1 MPVQVGSCFLYTLWH
16 LESVGNHSTHNPP
29 SRLWDSASFHMTSL
43 ASHTDTRGTMLFC
56 FKTSVVLCSESFG
69 GLLHLNPRVA
79 FGLYAQV
86 FSSHSA
92 LARYFQYSRVWS
104 EKYTKHFSA
113 GREER
118 KQSGAEAAMAKRLWC
133 TQREQ
138 IPGIQSVF
146 VTSGG
151 WRRSKW

>member
-1 MPVQVGSCFLYTLWH
+1 MGSCFLYTLWH

-92 LARYFQYSRVWS
+92 LQGIFSIQEFGVKNTQSTSLQGGRRGNRVALKLPWPKGCGAHRKNRSRAYRVC
-104 EKYTKHFSA
+104 
-113 GREER
+113 
-118 KQSGAEAAMAKRLWC
+118 L
-133 TQREQ
+133 
-138 IPGIQSVF
+138 
-146 VTSGG
+146 
-151 WRRSKW
+151 